1 MSPKRANYIRYQHD
15 QLHASR
21 PREPNWASS
30 WARVSKRDTYA
41 HFESSSSEDEICLK
55 RVSDPSPPVTPVK
68 KQNRGPPATPST
80 AASSSGVF
88 DHLSSSDGETVIEH
102 SLGLTTMKAKP
113 TIIIDLD
120 EDEESQVI
128 EVLPSPTIVH
138 TRALLVSPHSS
149 GKLVC
154 QVRGCQIISSTSARF
169 TEHLFQAHPKAK
181 QTEELRDL
189 VHCAPSGKQA
199 PPDLKSISGVGSFPN
214 TFLRLL
220 RCNPR
225 SAKLPIQSQF
235 AYDVKMAIDPKI
247 GQALTLLC
255 EQSSPEHQ
263 HSIDALLARIVMD
276 AEEITLMSRR
286 RLCRYLALLRDILLQ
301 LNGLREHRYS
311 WGQLR
316 NDLDRLITESVIES
330 VVRDIS
336 PCQLVML
343 ARPATQCAVKRCLI
357 AVARFVVTYSH
368 VQQSSRS

>member
-1 MSPKRANYIRYQHD
+1 MTSKRASYIRYQHD
-15 QLHASR
+15 QLSASR

-68 KQNRGPPATPST
+68 KHNRGPPATPST
-80 AASSSGVF
+80 AASFGGIF
-88 DHLSSSDGETVIEH
+88 DDLTSSDDETVIEH
-102 SLGLTTMKAKP
+102 PLGLTQMRSKP

-128 EVLPSPTIVH
+128 EVLPSPTIVD
-138 TRALLVSPHSS
+138 TRPLLVSPHLS

-154 QVRGCQIISSTSARF
+154 QVRGCQMISSTSARF

-189 VHCAPSGKQA
+189 GHCAPSGKQA
-199 PPDLKSISGVGSFPN
+199 PDLKSISGVITIPN
-214 TFLRLL
+214 TFLRLF
-220 RCNPR
+220 RSNPR
-225 SAKLPIQSQF
+225 FAKLPIQSQF

-255 EQSSPEHQ
+255 EQSSSEHQ
-263 HSIDALLARIVMD
+263 PSIDDLLATIVMA

-301 LNGLREHRYS
+301 LNGLRENRYS
-311 WGQLR
+311 WGQLS
-316 NDLDRLITESVIES
+316 NDFDRLITESVIDS
-330 VVRDIS
+330 VVKDIS
-336 PCQLVML
+336 PSQLIML
-343 ARPATQCAVKRCLI
+343 AKPATQCAVKRCLI
-357 AVARFVVTYSH
+357 AVARFVVTYSQI
-368 VQQSSRS
+368 QQSRS